1 MLKADVLFTAGSF
14 NEAHHMSIPYGKGNK
29 ALIKLIEEMDELGY
43 ELVDAG
49 INLKDADGATVTIA
63 VDDGEWKE

>member
-1 MLKADVLFTAGSF
+1 MLKSEVMLTVGSF
-14 NEAHHMSIPYGKGNK
+14 SEAHRISIPYGKGNE